1 MTLTEKTGLYIHVPF
16 CFSPCGYC
24 DFYKTK
30 AERVDDGFIRLLLK
44 EASLYKEEEKIPLDT
59 LYFGGGTPSL
69 LEPAQLARIFE
80 GLGEVFEA
88 GDGAEITIEANPE
101 TLTKEKLDGYRSSG
115 VNRLSLGVQSLREE
129 TLALLSRNV
138 RAAEIFE
145 KLKLLPDGGFD
156 SLSCDLILGAPG
168 SSAADVKEDLERL
181 LSYPFDHVSL
191 YMLDIHKGTKLYE
204 QVKGGLSLPGEEEM
218 MESYRGAAE
227 FLKQQGFIHYE
238 ISNFARKGKESR
250 HNLKYWKRRATI
262 ALGPSAHGYF
272 RGTRT
277 RNPASLEEWS
287 ARLER
292 NEFPYEESFKETP
305 GEKLE
310 NEIIFGLRL
319 SEGIAF
325 GTLESYLAESGRD
338 AEKVLTPLI
347 AHGYGTME
355 NNSFKLTLDGFCL
368 SNEIISFILSD
379 SFGRPR
385 GEEG

>member
-1 MTLTEKTGLYIHVPF
+1 MTEKSGLYIHVPF

-30 AERVDDGFIRLLLK
+30 AERIDDGYVAFLLK
-44 EASLYKEEEKIPLDT
+44 EASLHKEEEKIPLDT

-69 LEPAQLARIFE
+69 FEPPQLGRIFE
-80 GLGEVFEA
+80 GLGIVFEFG
-88 GDGAEITIEANPE
+88 GDAEITIEANPE
-101 TLTKEKLDGYRSSG
+101 TLTKEKLDGYHSLG
-115 VNRLSLGVQSLREE
+115 INRLSLGVQSLREE
-129 TLALLSRNV
+129 VLAALSRNV
-138 RAAEIFE
+138 SSSVILET
-145 KLKLLPDGGFD
+145 LKIISRVGFD

-168 SSAADVKEDLERL
+168 SSPRYVQEDLGTL
-181 LSYPFDHVSL
+181 LRFPIDHVSL
-191 YMLDIHKGTKLYE
+191 YMLDLHKGTKLYE

-218 MESYRGAAE
+218 VESYRGAAE

-287 ARLER
+287 AKLEM
-292 NEFPYEESFKETP
+292 NEFPYDESFKETP

-338 AEKVLTPLI
+338 AEKVLSPLI
-347 AHGYGTME
+347 AHGYGTVE
-355 NNSFKLTLDGFCL
+355 NSRFKLTLDGFCL
-368 SNEIISFILSD
+368 SNEVISFILSD

>member
-1 MTLTEKTGLYIHVPF
+1 MTEKPGLYIHVPF

-30 AERVDDGFIRLLLK
+30 AERIDDGYVAFLLK

-59 LYFGGGTPSL
+59 LYLGGGTPSL
-69 LEPAQLARIFE
+69 LEPEQLGRIFE
-80 GLGEVFEA
+80 GLGIVFEFG
-88 GDGAEITIEANPE
+88 GDAEITIEANPE
-101 TLTKEKLDGYRSSG
+101 TLTKEKLDGYRSLG
-115 VNRLSLGVQSLREE
+115 INRFSLGVQSLREE
-129 TLALLSRNV
+129 VLAALSRNV
-138 RAAEIFE
+138 SSSVILETLESIS
-145 KLKLLPDGGFD
+145 GVGFD

-168 SSAADVKEDLERL
+168 SSPRYVQEDLGML
-181 LSYPFDHVSL
+181 LRFPFDHVSL
-191 YMLDIHKGTKLYE
+191 YMLDLHKGTKLYE

-250 HNLKYWKRRATI
+250 HNLKYWKRQATI

-325 GTLESYLAESGRD
+325 GTLESYLVESGRD
-338 AEKVLTPLI
+338 AEKVLSPLI

-355 NNSFKLTLDGFCL
+355 NGRFKLTLDGFCL